1 MKNNFVTILDFGSG
15 KITCM
20 AASKLSDNGEFIIKA
35 VGQANYSGFDENGFF
50 EPSMLESAVSQA
62 ISQVEGKIKCDVKEI
77 YVGVPGAF
85 CSLLTSEAS
94 TTFHSRKKIDQDD
107 IDELVKKADIYKSG
121 DDFAYLSGKPVYF
134 ILDGAIKTYDPLGAI
149 ANKLTAL
156 VSFSFMKRA
165 FRNTIAPILV
175 DRGINRVNYINACE
189 AQAGYL
195 SSFNMREGYSIVID
209 IGYITTNVM
218 LSGGKGLLFQ
228 RTFALGSGYFAS
240 DLRLVIGCDFEH
252 AMAALEKVN
261 LNLEVKPGDAYSI
274 NGRAFEASQTNGA
287 VKERIAQIADY
298 IIRSFQTCDKE
309 IPANTPIILTGGGLA
324 YLRGG
329 VDCLSQHLGKRVQ
342 LYTSVNPQTNRN
354 EYTSS
359 YGLIY
364 EAITSNKNKNKGGFF
379 SFLSKIGKG
388 DK

>member
-1 MKNNFVTILDFGSG
+1 MKNNFVTILDFGSS

-20 AASKLSDNGEFIIKA
+20 AASKLSDNGDFIIKA
-35 VGQANYSGFDENGFF
+35 VGQAAYGGFNENGFL
-50 EPSMLESAVSQA
+50 EPNLLEGAISQA
-62 ISQVEGKIKCDVKEI
+62 VSQVEGKMKSDVKEI

-85 CSLLTSEAS
+85 CALLTSEAS
-94 TTFHSRKKIDQDD
+94 LTFHSRKKIDQDD

-121 DDFAYLSGKPVYF
+121 DEFAPLTGKPVYF
-134 ILDGAIKTYDPLGAI
+134 ILDGAIKTLNPIGAI
-149 ANKLTAL
+149 ASKLTAL
-156 VSFSFMKRA
+156 VSFSFMKKS
-165 FRNTIAPILV
+165 FRNLIAPILIEK
-175 DRGINRVNYINACE
+175 GINKVYYLNSCE

-195 SSFNMREGYSIVID
+195 SNSNLRDGYSIIID

-218 LSGGKGLLFQ
+218 LCGGKGLLFQ

-240 DLRLVIGCDFEH
+240 DLRLVIGCDFDY
-252 AMAALEKVN
+252 AMATLEKVN
-261 LNLEVKPGDAYSI
+261 LNLEVKAGDAYSI
-274 NGRAFEASQTNGA
+274 GGRVIDAAQTNA
-287 VKERIAQIADY
+287 VVKERIGQIADY
-298 IIRSFQTCDKE
+298 IIKSFQMCDKE

-329 VDCLSQHLGKRVQ
+329 VDCLAQHLGKRVQ

-364 EAITSNKNKNKGGFF
+364 EAISTTKNKGGFF

-388 DK
+388 DN

>member
-1 MKNNFVTILDFGSG
+1 MKNNFVTVLDFGSG

-35 VGQANYSGFDENGFF
+35 VGQASYSGFDEKGFF
-50 EPSMLESAVSQA
+50 EPGLLDTAIGQA
-62 ISQVEGKIKCDVKEI
+62 ISQVESKMKCDVKEI
-77 YVGVPGAF
+77 YIGVPGAF
-85 CSLLTSEAS
+85 CALLTSEAS
-94 TTFHSRKKIDQDD
+94 STFHSRKKIDQDD

-121 DDFAYLSGKPVYF
+121 DDFAPLAPKPVYF
-134 ILDGAIKTYDPLGAI
+134 VLDGAIKTYDPIGAI

-156 VSFSFMKRA
+156 VSFSFMKRS
-165 FRNTIAPILV
+165 FRNTIAPILL
-175 DRGINRVNYINACE
+175 DKGINKVHYLNTCQ

-195 SSFNMREGYSIVID
+195 SSSNLRDGYSIIID
-209 IGYITTNVM
+209 VGYITTNVM
-218 LSGGKGLLFQ
+218 LCGGKGLLFQ

-240 DLRLVIGCDFEH
+240 DLRLVIGCDFDF
-252 AMAALEKVN
+252 AMAALEKIN
-261 LNLEVKPGDAYSI
+261 LNLEVKSGDAYSI
-274 NGRAFEASQTNGA
+274 GGRAIEASQTNA
-287 VKERIAQIADY
+287 VIKERIGQIADY
-298 IIRSFQTCDKE
+298 VIKSFQTCDKE

-329 VDCLSQHLGKRVQ
+329 IDCLAQHLGKRVQ
-342 LYTSVNPQTNRN
+342 LYTSLNPQANRN

-364 EAITSNKNKNKGGFF
+364 EAICTYRNKGGLF
-379 SFLSKIGKG
+379 SFLNKIGKG

>member
-50 EPSMLESAVSQA
+50 EPALLESAIGQA
-62 ISQVEGKIKCDVKEI
+62 ISQVEGKMKCNVKEI

-94 TTFHSRKKIDQDD
+94 STFHSRKKIDQDD
-107 IDELVKKADIYKSG
+107 IDELVKKADIYNSG
-121 DDFAYLSGKPVYF
+121 DDFAFLSGKPVYF
-134 ILDGAIKTYDPLGAI
+134 IIDGAIKTYNPLGAI

-156 VSFSFMKRA
+156 VSFSFMKRT
-165 FRNTIAPILV
+165 FRNAVAPILL
-175 DRGINRVNYINACE
+175 DKGINKVYYLNACE

-195 SSFNMREGYSIVID
+195 SSSSLREGYSIIID

-240 DLRLVIGCDFEH
+240 DLRLVIGCDFEY

-261 LNLEVKPGDAYSI
+261 LNLEVKAGDAYSI
-274 NGRAFEASQTNGA
+274 NGRVVDATQANGA
-287 VKERIAQIADY
+287 VKERIVQIANY
-298 IIRSFQTCDKE
+298 IVKSFQACDKE
-309 IPANTPIILTGGGLA
+309 IPANTPVILTGGGLA

-329 VDCLSQHLGKRVQ
+329 VDCLAQQLGKRVQ

-364 EAITSNKNKNKGGFF
+364 EAISTNKNKAGFF
-379 SFLSKIGKG
+379 SFLGKIGK
-388 DK
+388 KRR